1 MKQLSIYILPFE
13 KRQQT
18 QTRVRNVSGSD
29 TAPYFIIDF
38 DSTFVT
44 LEALDELARK
54 ALKSHPDKAR
64 IQVQIEE
71 ITRQGMAGTLGF
83 RESLEQRLLLFQAD
97 RNHIAQLVSHL
108 KRHIT
113 PSIKRNK
120 QFFIRHADQ
129 IYIISGGFREYIE
142 PVVAAYGIAPDHILA
157 NRFIYNQKGVITGF
171 DTTLPIS
178 QTGGKSIAVRQLK
191 LRGTVVVLG
200 DGYTD
205 LEIKLSGVADKF
217 FAFTENVYRPE
228 VVAQADREIPNFDEL
243 LYRYKLP
250 ASVSYPKNRIKVLL
264 LEQIDKTAVEYF
276 EKEGFEVRTMN
287 LALGEEELIA
297 ALADVTVL
305 GIRSKTKVTRKVLEQ
320 APKLLTIGA
329 FCIGTNQIDLEA
341 AAEHGVAVF
350 NAPYSNTRSVVE
362 LALGEIIVLM
372 RKVYQKSVQ
381 LHGGVWD
388 KSADG
393 AHEVRGKKLGIIG
406 YGNIGSQL
414 SVLAESLGM
423 EVYFYD
429 IAEKLALGNARKVTS
444 LTKLLKTCDVISVH
458 VDGRKENTHLIGT
471 EEFAQMKDGVILI
484 NSSRGHVVDIEALA
498 AAVQTGKVR
507 GAAVDV
513 FPYEPKSN
521 DELFETPL
529 QGLPNVIL
537 TPHIGGSTKEAQVN
551 IAHFVSQR
559 LLQFINLGDTM
570 LSVNFPNLQLPAL
583 SAKSRFIH
591 IHRNITGRMALITNI
606 LAEEQ
611 INIEGQYLKTNETIG
626 YVITDVGTA
635 ASKRVIEKL
644 KAIPETIRVRV
655 LY

>member
-1 MKQLSIYILPFE
+1 
-13 KRQQT
+13 
-18 QTRVRNVSGSD
+18 
-29 TAPYFIIDF
+29 
-38 DSTFVT
+38 
-44 LEALDELARK
+44 
-54 ALKSHPDKAR
+54 
-64 IQVQIEE
+64 
-71 ITRQGMAGTLGF
+71 MAGTLGF
-83 RESLEQRLLLFQAD
+83 RESLEQRLPLFQAD
-97 RNHIAQLVSHL
+97 RTHIAQLIPYL

-120 QFFIRHADQ
+120 QFFTRNAEQ

-142 PVVAAYGIAPDHILA
+142 PVVAAFGIKPDHILA
-157 NRFIYNQKGVITGF
+157 NRFTFDTNGVITGF
-171 DTTLPIS
+171 DKTVPVS
-178 QTGGKSIAVRQLK
+178 QTGGKSIAVSQLK
-191 LRGTVVVLG
+191 LNGTVVVIG

-205 LEIKLSGVADKF
+205 LEIKLSGAADKF

-228 VVAQADREIPNFDEL
+228 VVSQADREIPNFDEL

-264 LEQIDKTAVEYF
+264 LEKIDKTAVEYF
-276 EKEGFEVRTMN
+276 EKEGFDVKTMN
-287 LALGEEELIA
+287 AALGEEELIT

-341 AAEHGVAVF
+341 AADHGVAVF

-362 LALGEIIVLM
+362 LALGEIMVLM

-381 LHGGVWD
+381 LHDGVWD

-393 AHEVRGKKLGIIG
+393 AHEIRGKKLGIIG

-429 IAEKLALGNARKVTS
+429 IVEKLALGNARKAAS
-444 LTKLLKTCDVISVH
+444 LAQLLKTCDVISIH
-458 VDGRKENTHLIGT
+458 VDGRKENTNLIST
-471 EEFAQMKDGVILI
+471 KEFAQMKNGVIVI
-484 NSSRGHVVDIEALA
+484 NSSRGHVVDVEALA
-498 AAVQTGKVR
+498 GAVRAGRVR

-521 DELFETPL
+521 DERFQTPL

-559 LLQFINLGDTM
+559 ILQFVNLGDTT

-591 IHRNITGRMALITNI
+591 IHRNTTGRMALITNI

-626 YVITDVGTA
+626 YVITDVGTS

-644 KAIPETIRVRV
+644 KAIPDTIRVRV